1 MSRFK
6 VAVFG
11 LLAVLAVSAL
21 GASSAFATNG
31 KYGGFTGTATISGSG
46 GEQILESVIAS
57 QKVEIKCAS
66 NSGTGELEAAN
77 GAGSG
82 TLEFATCKLFLVN
95 ATTHVAEESTVCTVA
110 NPVAKIS
117 SQLEAVT
124 TLEKLKA
131 SGTNFTEIKITGASC
146 VAKGTF
152 AVTGEVTCSGPEGTV
167 ALVTHV
173 LNCNS
178 ANSTLKLAS
187 EAARLTGSLSVKLTG
202 TNAGKTYWGE

>member
-1 MSRFK
+1 MLRFK
-6 VAVFG
+6 VALVIV
-11 LLAVLAVSAL
+11 VLASSL
-21 GASSAFATNG
+21 GASTAFAANG
-31 KYGGFTGTATISGSG
+31 KYGGFKGKATISGSG

-66 NSGTGELEAAN
+66 DSGTGELEASS
-77 GAGSG
+77 GAGSA

-124 TLEKLKA
+124 TLTQLKA
-131 SGTNFTEIKITGASC
+131 SGTSFTEIKITGASC

-152 AVTGEVTCSGPEGTV
+152 AVTGEVTCSSPEGDV

-173 LNCNS
+173 FNCNS
-178 ANSTLKLAS
+178 AKATLKLAS
-187 EAARLTGSLSVKLTG
+187 EPARLTGSLSVKLTG
-202 TNAGKTYWGE
+202 ANAGKAWWME

>member
-1 MSRFK
+1 MFRFK
-6 VAVFG
+6 VG
-11 LLAVLAVSAL
+11 LGIVGIVGIVSAL

-46 GEQILESVIAS
+46 GEEILESVIAS

-66 NSGTGELEAAN
+66 DSGTGEINSAT
-77 GAGSG
+77 GADSA
-82 TLEFATCKLFLVN
+82 TLEFATCKLFLIN

-117 SQLEAVT
+117 SQLEAGT
-124 TLEKLKA
+124 TLVQLKA

-178 ANSTLKLAS
+178 AKSTLKLAS
-187 EAARLTGSLSVKLTG
+187 EAARLTGSTSEKLTG